1 MSELIF
7 VTTDNCELCK
17 KAENKIKFLKPF
29 YQIRKVDVQ
38 EDHKEFLLRVP
49 VLLKNNKII
58 RVLDDIVLADGFLE
72 LKTVFFFPDLVF
84 FVFKFAKSFIE
95 ITFFPLELFQED

>member
-17 KAENKIKFLKPF
+17 KAENKIKFLKLF
-29 YQIRKVDVQ
+29 YQIREVDVQ

-49 VLLKNNKII
+49 VLLKKNEVIEEGI
-58 RVLDDIVLADGFLE
+58 FSRLRVLKNL
-72 LKTVFFFPDLVF
+72 FF
-84 FVFKFAKSFIE
+84 
-95 ITFFPLELFQED
+95 

>member
-29 YQIRKVDVQ
+29 YQIREVDVQ
-38 EDHKEFLLRVP
+38 KDHKDFLLRVP
-49 VLLKNNKII
+49 AVSYTHLTLPTTLS
-58 RVLDDIVLADGFLE
+58 V
-72 LKTVFFFPDLVF
+72 
-84 FVFKFAKSFIE
+84 
-95 ITFFPLELFQED
+95 

>member
-17 KAENKIKFLKPF
+17 KAESKIKFLKPF

-38 EDHKEFLLRVP
+38 DDLKEYLIRVP
-49 VLLKNNKII
+49 VLLKNNKVIEEGI
-58 RVLDDIVLADGFLE
+58 FSRITVLKNL
-72 LKTVFFFPDLVF
+72 FF
-84 FVFKFAKSFIE
+84 
-95 ITFFPLELFQED
+95 

>member
-29 YQIRKVDVQ
+29 YEIRKVDVQ
-38 EDHKEFLLRVP
+38 KNHKEFLLRVP
-49 VLLKNNKII
+49 VLLKNNKVIEEGIFSII
-58 RVLDDIVLADGFLE
+58 RVLKNL
-72 LKTVFFFPDLVF
+72 
-84 FVFKFAKSFIE
+84 
-95 ITFFPLELFQED
+95 LF

>member
-38 EDHKEFLLRVP
+38 DDLKEYLIRVP
-49 VLLKNNKII
+49 VLLKDNKVIEEGI
-58 RVLDDIVLADGFLE
+58 FSRITVLKNL
-72 LKTVFFFPDLVF
+72 FF
-84 FVFKFAKSFIE
+84 
-95 ITFFPLELFQED
+95 

>member
-38 EDHKEFLLRVP
+38 EDYKNFASVP
-49 VLLKNNKII
+49 VLKNNKVVEEGIFS
-58 RVLDDIVLADGFLE
+58 RLWVLKNL
-72 LKTVFFFPDLVF
+72 FF
-84 FVFKFAKSFIE
+84 
-95 ITFFPLELFQED
+95 

>member
-17 KAENKIKFLKPF
+17 KAENKIKFLKQF
-29 YQIRKVDVQ
+29 YKIREVDVQ

-58 RVLDDIVLADGFLE
+58 EEGIFSRLRVLKNL
-72 LKTVFFFPDLVF
+72 FF
-84 FVFKFAKSFIE
+84 
-95 ITFFPLELFQED
+95 

>member
-29 YQIRKVDVQ
+29 YQIREVDVQ
-38 EDHKEFLLRVP
+38 EDHKDFLLRVP
-49 VLLKNNKII
+49 VLLKNNKVIEEGI
-58 RVLDDIVLADGFLE
+58 FSRLKVLKNL
-72 LKTVFFFPDLVF
+72 FF
-84 FVFKFAKSFIE
+84 
-95 ITFFPLELFQED
+95 

>member
-29 YQIRKVDVQ
+29 YQIKEVDVQ
-38 EDHKEFLLRVP
+38 EKHKEFLQKK
-49 VLLKNNKII
+49 KNVSQPAVSMTCIH
-58 RVLDDIVLADGFLE
+58 
-72 LKTVFFFPDLVF
+72 
-84 FVFKFAKSFIE
+84 
-95 ITFFPLELFQED
+95 